1 MATPRRFR
9 AKNKKTKECIENM
22 YLQDLLTLTDFTP
35 EELEEIVS
43 LELGNTIILDQNIII
58 TRTL

>member
-1 MATPRRFR
+1 
-9 AKNKKTKECIENM
+9 M